1 MGDDVPSAFALVFLI
16 GVLLVGAASFGG
28 PTLRRR
34 PPAKADVT
42 ATGLGS
48 GTCSSV
54 CRAPAAGALRVRG
67 GIRIASLFMTRGWLD
82 RLDLSG
88 TMRLVIAAAV
98 GRVRILHLPAV
109 AFRRRPVASP
119 HKQDANAT

>member
-34 PPAKADVT
+34 PPAEADV

-54 CRAPAAGALRVRG
+54 CRAPTAGALRVRG